1 MKLINK
7 TKNAMQHGIHFLRVN
22 EVADIPEEIAKI
34 WLKINGIE
42 EYAEPEDLKKLEKE
56 NEKLK
61 KELEE
66 AKKTTKKT
74 TTKGKAKK

>member
-7 TKNAMQHGIHFLRVN
+7 TKNTLQHGEEFLRVG
-22 EVADIPEEIAKI
+22 EIKDIPEAIAKI
-34 WLKINGIE
+34 WLKLDGIE
-42 EYAEPEDLKKLEKE
+42 EYVEPADLAKLEKE

-61 KELEE
+61 KQLE
-66 AKKTTKKT
+66 AAKKT